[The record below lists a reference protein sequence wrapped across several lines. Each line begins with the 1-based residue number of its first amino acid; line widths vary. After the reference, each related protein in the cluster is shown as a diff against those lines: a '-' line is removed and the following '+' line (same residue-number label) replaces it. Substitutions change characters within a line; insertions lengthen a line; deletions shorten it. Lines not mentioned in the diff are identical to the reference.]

1 MTPSILSLDHYRVML
16 ASASPRRHELLKMLG
31 VDFTV
36 APSVEVN
43 EVYPRE
49 LPAEDVAPY
58 LAALKA
64 EAYRR
69 TMHED
74 ALMITADT
82 VVIAEG
88 KVLGKPADESEAI
101 AMLHALSGRTHKVV
115 TGICV
120 FTPEKMLSDRAETE
134 VTFAPLTEEEIREYV
149 TVCHPLDKAGA
160 YGIQEWIGAIGVQSI
175 HGSFYNVM
183 GLPLHKLYTLLK
195 EF

>member
-1 MTPSILSLDHYRVML
+1 MLNLDRYRVML

-31 VDFTV
+31 VQFTV
-36 APSVEVN
+36 APSVDVC
-43 EVYPRE
+43 EVYPSS
-49 LPAEDVAPY
+49 LSADDVAPY
-58 LAALKA
+58 LATLKA

-69 TMHED
+69 TMPDD

-82 VVIAEG
+82 VVIADG
-88 KVLGKPADESEAI
+88 KVLGKPADEAEAME
-101 AMLHALSGRTHKVV
+101 MLRMLSGRTHKVV

-134 VTFAPLTEEEIREYV
+134 VTFAPLTEEEIKDYV
-149 TVCHPLDKAGA
+149 TCCRPLDKAGA

-195 EF
+195 AFAA